1 MKAISAILMDY
12 PNSAHL
18 HRALNSLYN
27 LAPELHS
34 ITILQEKNVPLPA
47 PANPSLFPNITIHNY
62 QPNGFGKLLNKIIA
76 QQKSEYILFLK
87 QSEYLSPTI
96 KDDSL
101 QLKSSQNV
109 LNHSYSVK
117 TLSIPSPFLART
129 TYLQKQPFLL
139 DHQLPFKE
147 AIFSAWLSTID
158 DTLKTTKENLVNRA
172 KENTSRDRMEKLR
185 LLEKY
190 HYKKTSTEPPTLT
203 ILMANYNM
211 ENYVETAVTSCLF
224 QTERPEQIC
233 IMDDGSTDNS
243 YNQLKNWQHEPD
255 IQLFTKQNEGK
266 ARALNDLL
274 PYVTS
279 DFILELDADDWLDAD
294 AISVIKSHL
303 LHLPEDVAVLYGNF
317 RRWKQRE
324 GNILFQNI
332 ATGRPVHGRKAL
344 LSYPFPLGPR
354 IYRTSALKAV
364 GGFPVIPFKNGRLFE
379 DVSVLHR
386 LLKTYRFQYK
396 NFTVY
401 NIRKHEESITRKNEN
416 LWNEFL
422 NHLYRL

>member
-1 MKAISAILMDY
+1 MNTIRAILMDY
-12 PNSAHL
+12 PNTAHL
-18 HRALNSLYN
+18 RRALTSLVN
-27 LAPELHS
+27 ITSRLHS
-34 ITILQEKNVPLPA
+34 VIILQEKGVPLPA
-47 PANPSLFPNITIHNY
+47 LSKQIPLPSPTVHTY
-62 QPNGFGKLLNKIIA
+62 QPNGFGKLLNEVIA
-76 QQKSEYILFLK
+76 QQKSEYTLFLK
-87 QSEYLSPTI
+87 QSEYLSPKITNE
-96 KDDSL
+96 SL
-101 QLKSSQNV
+101 QLNPSQMVIQHN
-109 LNHSYSVK
+109 YSLK
-117 TLSIPSPFLART
+117 HISLPFPLFVRT
-129 TYLQKQPFLL
+129 AYLQQHPFLL

-147 AIFSAWLSTID
+147 ALFSTWLSTMD
-158 DTLKTTKENLVNRA
+158 DALKLEKNNLIKRA
-172 KENTSRDRMEKLR
+172 KESAARDRLEKLQ

-190 HYKKTSTEPPTLT
+190 HYKKTSTEHPSLT

-211 ENYVETAVTSCLF
+211 ENYVETAITSCLF

-243 YNQLKNWQHEPD
+243 YNHLQNWQHEPS

-279 DFILELDADDWLDAD
+279 DFILELDADDWIDPDAVS
-294 AISVIKSHL
+294 IIKSYL
-303 LHLPEDVAVLYGNF
+303 LHLPQDVAVLYGNF
-317 RRWKQRE
+317 RRWKQRK
-324 GNILFQNI
+324 GSILFQNI
-332 ATGRPVHGRKAL
+332 ATGRPVHGRKSL

-379 DVSVLHR
+379 DVSVLNR

-422 NHLYRL
+422 NHL